1 MFKFSE
7 ILKFNSSDLKMFG
20 TSLTSAHRKQID
32 KGIDANGST
41 FKSYSSSYR
50 KRKATGKYKG
60 QVSKQVSPPNLK
72 LTGKMMKSF
81 NVINTSLEKE
91 IKIQYGIKDSKQ
103 SEKMNIN
110 NATRLVADKQ
120 AVGPMVEKAIVK
132 GFANQIGKNLSR
144 MTKTKVM
151 VTIG

>member
-7 ILKFNSSDLKMFG
+7 ILKFNSSALKMFG
-20 TSLTSAHRKQID
+20 TSLTRAHRKQID

-41 FKSYSSSYR
+41 FKRYSSSYR
-50 KRKATGKYKG
+50 KRKAAGKYKG
-60 QVSKQVSPPNLK
+60 QVSKKVSPPNLK

-81 NVINTSLEKE
+81 NVIDTSIKNE
-91 IKIQYGIKDSKQ
+91 ISIKYGITDSKQ
-103 SEKMNIN
+103 SQKMNIN

-120 AVGPMVEKAIVK
+120 AVGPLVEKEIVK
-132 GFANQIGKNLSR
+132 GFADQIGKNLSR
-144 MTKTKVM
+144 MTKTKIM

>member
-7 ILKFNSSDLKMFG
+7 ILKFNSSALKMFG
-20 TSLTSAHRKQID
+20 TSLTRAHRKQID

-41 FKSYSSSYR
+41 FKRYSSSYR
-50 KRKATGKYKG
+50 SRKAAGKYKG
-60 QVSKQVSPPNLK
+60 QISKQVSPPNLK

-81 NVINTSLEKE
+81 NVIDTSINKE
-91 IKIQYGIKDSKQ
+91 MSIKYGIKDSAQ
-103 SEKMNIN
+103 GQKMNIN

-132 GFANQIGKNLSR
+132 GFADQIGKNLSR
-144 MTKTKVM
+144 MTTTKYIVSM
-151 VTIG
+151 